1 MRAYKNFEAYN
12 QAAER
17 WVRDMKVNLN
27 ENELTVV
34 KGKEGYVTVQL
45 LYHSH

>member
-1 MRAYKNFEAYN
+1 MKAYKNLEAYN
-12 QAAER
+12 QATEGC
-17 WVRDMKVNLN
+17 VRDMKANLN

-45 LYHSH
+45 LHHFH